1 MVHVFVA
8 AAIPEDSHDLLTKSG
23 LDVDWWE
30 GPGDISES
38 ELAQRAAAADVLISA
53 VNVPVSAQVIAAAP
67 KLGLIANIGDGYS
80 NIDMDA
86 ARGRNIKVTNA
97 PGYDSIVSTA
107 EQTVTLVLSLSRRII
122 PGDQLMRANAF
133 KGWEVTGYVGG
144 HQVAGKKLLII
155 GMGRVGSVVAQ
166 MLDGFGMEIRY
177 VDPVIVDADFAAE
190 YDLQRVSLEEGLAWA
205 DYVTINCAL
214 TADNRFMIDAPQL
227 AKMQPTAYLIN
238 CARGML
244 LREDALVDA
253 LKNGQIAG
261 AALDVYEDEPHVNP
275 DLTTMNNVVLTP
287 HAGNATVEA
296 RHEMAHTA
304 VSNAIAFAAGRPLEY
319 LVH

>member
-30 GPGDISES
+30 GPGDISE
-38 ELAQRAAAADVLISA
+38 RAAAADVLISA

-190 YDLQRVSLEEGLAWA
+190 CDLQRVPLEEGLAWA

-261 AALDVYEDEPHVNP
+261 AALDVYQDEPHVNP